1 MFFMYQAITKFP
13 RLRVLAVQDHLPST
27 ELLES
32 MLLDFS
38 CDYEIVDDG
47 HHAMDLHTLNPFDII
62 VLDVLA
68 PGNNGPELLNQLKN
82 ISGPKSL
89 AHVIALVT
97 NSSQKNTIKW
107 LNHGISHYIE
117 KPLKI
122 SDLEKAF
129 LHLVPGKAL

>member
-1 MFFMYQAITKFP
+1 MYQAITKFP
-13 RLRVLAVQDHLPST
+13 RLRVLAVQDHVPST

-47 HHAMDLHTLNPFDII
+47 HHAIDLHILNPFDII

-68 PGNNGPELLNQLKN
+68 PENNGPELLKQLKN

-97 NSSQKNTIKW
+97 HPSQKNTIKW
-107 LNHGISHYIE
+107 LNQGVAHYIE

-122 SDLEKAF
+122 GELERAF
-129 LHLVPGKAL
+129 LHLVPGKAQ